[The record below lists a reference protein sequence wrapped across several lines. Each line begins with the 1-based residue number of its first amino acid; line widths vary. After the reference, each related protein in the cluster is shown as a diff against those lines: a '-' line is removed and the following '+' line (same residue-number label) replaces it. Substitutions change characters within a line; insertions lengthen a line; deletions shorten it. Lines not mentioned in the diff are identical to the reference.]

1 MCGGIVW
8 RRVSSEILLGMV
20 AKALGGI
27 KEAEDFRVSSFQ
39 RAIPALA
46 RRRSLESRPIGFII
60 GSDTSPKKTHNGRKF
75 QVKPSRSVSTILT
88 VSASLLALSGAAYV
102 GTLTVQQWKAPSSAY
117 AAPLSDQNSQ
127 VITGNTVPG
136 VVARANPAVVQITD
150 TAPAP
155 SPTGS
160 GSMSAEYLGS
170 GFIISPKGFII
181 TNDHV
186 INQAKNI
193 QVKLVGDPLPVP
205 AKVVG
210 KDYNLDLALLKVS
223 APHPLPTLSFASYRK
238 IRIGQFA
245 IAIGNPEALS
255 HSVTFGII
263 SAEDRA
269 IQAGNSSGTQVRQYY
284 NMLQTDA
291 AINPGNSGGPLL
303 NLAGQVVGVNTA
315 VSTSGQGLGFAI
327 PVSTVRRALPYLEQ
341 GKVVPEPYLGVEVT
355 DVTEQQAKK
364 LHESPVR
371 ERSWSR

>member
-1 MCGGIVW
+1 M
-8 RRVSSEILLGMV
+8 
-20 AKALGGI
+20 
-27 KEAEDFRVSSFQ
+27 
-39 RAIPALA
+39 
-46 RRRSLESRPIGFII
+46 
-60 GSDTSPKKTHNGRKF
+60 
-75 QVKPSRSVSTILT
+75 
-88 VSASLLALSGAAYV
+88 SLLALSGAAYV
-102 GTLTVQQWKAPSSAY
+102 GTLTVHHWGAPTSAY
-117 AAPLSDQNSQ
+117 AAPPSDQTSQ
-127 VITGNTVPG
+127 VISGTTVPS

-155 SPTGS
+155 SSSGS
-160 GSMSAEYLGS
+160 GPKMSAEYLGS
-170 GFIISPKGFII
+170 GFVISHQGYII

-186 INQAKNI
+186 INRAKNI

-210 KDYNLDLALLKVS
+210 KDYNLDLALLKISVHRS
-223 APHPLPTLSFASYRK
+223 LPTLSFASYSG

-255 HSVTFGII
+255 HSVTLGII

-269 IQAGNSSGTQVRQYY
+269 IQAGNSVGTQVRQYY

-327 PVSTVRRALPYLEQ
+327 PVSTVRRALPYLKQ
-341 GKVVPEPYLGVEVT
+341 GKVVPEAWLGVEVT
-355 DVTEQQAKK
+355 DVTAQQAKK

-371 ERSWSR
+371 GAYVVKVMPNSPAAKAGMKAGEVIINFNGTPVYQDTGLINAVQASKPGQKVAVTVWTAKGAQVLHTVIQQMPVNLKVTG